1 MRTLSV
7 LILALLLALNS
18 LSFSAQASES
28 WWLRTVF
35 NSSPIQPS
43 SQNYIND
50 IELMDCGEVEGTLL
64 CSDLTQ
70 YYDLDV
76 YVELELGDSSVAVVR
91 FNLPYSNLS
100 YTKLQAYLR
109 QDGFALSLIRIGED
123 EFDVVAQLEQAKRE
137 GVGYDKVDKQ
147 LVEFINSPHHSYEQM
162 SLWNVPSSSSS
173 SRSSVPWIQLQ
184 SDGDNLTVELN
195 RFQLLKFIDGF
206 VIH

>member
-1 MRTLSV
+1 MKILQV
-7 LILALLLALNS
+7 LILPLMLSLNAFA
-18 LSFSAQASES
+18 FSAQATES

-35 NSSPIQPS
+35 NSSASLPS
-43 SQNYIND
+43 SQDYIND
-50 IELMDCGEVEGTLL
+50 TELMDCGEVEGTLL

-76 YVELELGDSSVAVVR
+76 YVELELGDSSVETVR
-91 FNLPYSNLS
+91 LNLPYSNLS

-109 QDGFALSLIRIGED
+109 QDGFAISSIRIGED

-137 GVGYDKVDKQ
+137 GVGYNKVDKQ
-147 LVEFINSPHHSYEQM
+147 LVEFINAPHHSSEQM

-173 SRSSVPWIQLQ
+173 SSRSSAPWIQLH

-195 RFQLLKFIDGF
+195 RL
-206 VIH
+206 

>member
-50 IELMDCGEVEGTLL
+50 IKLMDCGEVEGTLL

-76 YVELELGDSSVAVVR
+76 YVELELGDSIVAVVR

-109 QDGFALSLIRIGED
+109 QDGFALSSIRIGED
-123 EFDVVAQLEQAKRE
+123 EFDVVAQLEHAKRE
-137 GVGYDKVDKQ
+137 GVGFDEVDKQ
-147 LVEFINSPHHSYEQM
+147 LVEFINAPHHSSDQV
-162 SLWNVPSSSSS
+162 SLWNVPNSSSASSSS
-173 SRSSVPWIQLQ
+173 PWVQLQ

-195 RFQLLKFIDGF
+195 RF
-206 VIH
+206 

>member
-1 MRTLSV
+1 MKIFQVLVLPLMLS
-7 LILALLLALNS
+7 LNALA
-18 LSFSAQASES
+18 FSAQATES

-35 NSSPIQPS
+35 NSSPSLPN

-50 IELMDCGEVEGTLL
+50 IDLMDCGETEGTLL

-76 YVELELGDSSVAVVR
+76 YVELELEDSSVETVR

-109 QDGFALSLIRIGED
+109 QDGFALSSIRIGED
-123 EFDVVAQLEQAKRE
+123 EFDVMAQLEQARNE
-137 GVGYDKVDKQ
+137 GIGFDKIDKQ
-147 LVEFINSPHHSYEQM
+147 LIEFINAPHGSSEQL
-162 SLWNVPSSSSS
+162 SLWNVSNVSSPSSAS
-173 SRSSVPWIQLQ
+173 PWVQLH

-195 RFQLLKFIDGF
+195 RF
-206 VIH
+206 

>member
-1 MRTLSV
+1 MRTLPS
-7 LILALLLALNS
+7 LILPLLLTLNT

-35 NSSPIQPS
+35 NSNPTQPS

-50 IELMDCGEVEGTLL
+50 IDLMDCGEVEGTLL

-76 YVELELGDSSVAVVR
+76 YVELELGDSSVEVVR
-91 FNLPYSNLS
+91 LNLPYSNLS

-109 QDGFALSLIRIGED
+109 QDGFTISSIRIGED

-137 GVGYDKVDKQ
+137 GVGYNKVDKQ
-147 LVEFINSPHHSYEQM
+147 LVEFINAPHHSSEQM
-162 SLWNVPSSSSS
+162 SVWNVPSSSSS
-173 SRSSVPWIQLQ
+173 SSRSSAPWIQLH

-195 RFQLLKFIDGF
+195 RL
-206 VIH
+206 

>member
-1 MRTLSV
+1 MRTLPV
-7 LILALLLALNS
+7 LILPLLLVLNT

-35 NSSPIQPS
+35 NSSPIPPS

-50 IELMDCGEVEGTLL
+50 IDLMDCGEVEGTLL

-76 YVELELGDSSVAVVR
+76 YVELELGGSSVEVVR
-91 FNLPYSNLS
+91 LNLPYSNLS

-109 QDGFALSLIRIGED
+109 QDGFTISSIRIGED

-137 GVGYDKVDKQ
+137 GVGYNKVDKQ
-147 LVEFINSPHHSYEQM
+147 LVEFINAPHHSSEQM
-162 SLWNVPSSSSS
+162 SLWNVPTSSSSS
-173 SRSSVPWIQLQ
+173 SRSSAPWIQLH

-195 RFQLLKFIDGF
+195 RL
-206 VIH
+206 

>member
-1 MRTLSV
+1 MRTLPV
-7 LILALLLALNS
+7 LILPLLLVLNT

-35 NSSPIQPS
+35 NSSPTQPS

-50 IELMDCGEVEGTLL
+50 IDLMDCGEVEGTLL

-76 YVELELGDSSVAVVR
+76 YVELELGGSSVEVVR
-91 FNLPYSNLS
+91 LNLPYSNLS

-109 QDGFALSLIRIGED
+109 QDGFTISSIRIGED

-137 GVGYDKVDKQ
+137 GVGYNKVDKQ
-147 LVEFINSPHHSYEQM
+147 LVEFINAPHHSSEQM

-173 SRSSVPWIQLQ
+173 SSRSSAPWIQLH

-195 RFQLLKFIDGF
+195 RL
-206 VIH
+206 

>member
-1 MRTLSV
+1 MRTLHI
-7 LILALLLALNS
+7 LILPLLLALNAF
-18 LSFSAQASES
+18 SFSAQASES

-35 NSSPIQPS
+35 NISPIPPS

-76 YVELELGDSSVAVVR
+76 YVELELADSSVEVVR
-91 FNLPYSNLS
+91 LNLPYSNLS
-100 YTKLQAYLR
+100 YTKLQVYLR
-109 QDGFALSLIRIGED
+109 QDGFALSSIRIGED

-147 LVEFINSPHHSYEQM
+147 LVKFINSPHHSSEQV
-162 SLWNVPSSSSS
+162 SVWNVPNSSSS
-173 SRSSVPWIQLQ
+173 SRSSDPWVQLH
-184 SDGDNLTVELN
+184 SDGDKLTVELN
-195 RFQLLKFIDGF
+195 RL
-206 VIH
+206 

>member
-1 MRTLSV
+1 MKILQV
-7 LILALLLALNS
+7 LILPLMLSLNAFA
-18 LSFSAQASES
+18 FSAQATES

-50 IELMDCGEVEGTLL
+50 IDLMDCGEVEGTLL

-76 YVELELGDSSVAVVR
+76 YVELELGDSSVEVVR

-100 YTKLQAYLR
+100 YTKIQAYLR
-109 QDGFALSLIRIGED
+109 QDGFALSSIRIGED

-137 GVGYDKVDKQ
+137 GVGYNKVDKQ
-147 LVEFINSPHHSYEQM
+147 LVEFLNAKHHSSEQI

-173 SRSSVPWIQLQ
+173 SSRSSAPWIQLH

-195 RFQLLKFIDGF
+195 RL
-206 VIH
+206 

>member
-1 MRTLSV
+1 MRTLPV
-7 LILALLLALNS
+7 LILPLLLALS
-18 LSFSAQASES
+18 TFSFSAQASES

-35 NSSPIQPS
+35 NSDPTQPS

-50 IELMDCGEVEGTLL
+50 IDLMDCGEVEGTLL
-64 CSDLTQ
+64 CCDITQ

-76 YVELELGDSSVAVVR
+76 YVELELGDSSVEVVR
-91 FNLPYSNLS
+91 LNLPYSNLS

-109 QDGFALSLIRIGED
+109 QDGFALSSIRIGED

-147 LVEFINSPHHSYEQM
+147 LVEFINSQHQPSEQV
-162 SLWNVPSSSSS
+162 SVWNVPSSSSS
-173 SRSSVPWIQLQ
+173 SSRSSSPWVQLH

-195 RFQLLKFIDGF
+195 RF
-206 VIH
+206 

>member
-1 MRTLSV
+1 MRTLPV
-7 LILALLLALNS
+7 LILPLLLVLNT

-50 IELMDCGEVEGTLL
+50 IDLMDCGEVEGTLL

-76 YVELELGDSSVAVVR
+76 YVELELGGSSVEVVR
-91 FNLPYSNLS
+91 LNLPYSNLS

-109 QDGFALSLIRIGED
+109 QDGFTISSIRIGED

-137 GVGYDKVDKQ
+137 GVGYNKVDKQ
-147 LVEFINSPHHSYEQM
+147 LVEFINAPHHSSEQM

-173 SRSSVPWIQLQ
+173 SSRSSAPWIQLH

-195 RFQLLKFIDGF
+195 RL
-206 VIH
+206 

>member
-1 MRTLSV
+1 
-7 LILALLLALNS
+7 
-18 LSFSAQASES
+18 
-28 WWLRTVF
+28 
-35 NSSPIQPS
+35 
-43 SQNYIND
+43 
-50 IELMDCGEVEGTLL
+50 
-64 CSDLTQ
+64 
-70 YYDLDV
+70 
-76 YVELELGDSSVAVVR
+76 VVR

-109 QDGFALSLIRIGED
+109 QDGFALSSIRIGED

>member
-1 MRTLSV
+1 MRTLPV
-7 LILALLLALNS
+7 LILLLLLVLNT

-35 NSSPIQPS
+35 NSSLTQPS

-50 IELMDCGEVEGTLL
+50 SDLMDCGEVEGTLL

-76 YVELELGDSSVAVVR
+76 YVELELGGSSVEVVR
-91 FNLPYSNLS
+91 LNLPYSNLS

-109 QDGFALSLIRIGED
+109 QDGFTISSIRIGED

-137 GVGYDKVDKQ
+137 GVGYNKVDKQ
-147 LVEFINSPHHSYEQM
+147 LVEFINAPHHSSEQM

-173 SRSSVPWIQLQ
+173 SSRSSAPWIQLH

-195 RFQLLKFIDGF
+195 RL
-206 VIH
+206 

>member
-1 MRTLSV
+1 MRTLPV
-7 LILALLLALNS
+7 LTLPLLLVLNT

-35 NSSPIQPS
+35 NSSPTQPS

-50 IELMDCGEVEGTLL
+50 IDLMDCGEVEGTLL

-76 YVELELGDSSVAVVR
+76 YVELELGGSSVEVVR
-91 FNLPYSNLS
+91 LNLPYSNLS

-109 QDGFALSLIRIGED
+109 QDGFTISSIRIGED

-137 GVGYDKVDKQ
+137 GVGYNKVDKQ
-147 LVEFINSPHHSYEQM
+147 LVEFINAPHHSSEQM

-173 SRSSVPWIQLQ
+173 SSRSSAPWIQLH

-195 RFQLLKFIDGF
+195 RL
-206 VIH
+206 

>member
-1 MRTLSV
+1 MK
-7 LILALLLALNS
+7 ILQALLLPLMLSLNAIS
-18 LSFSAQASES
+18 CSAQATES

-50 IELMDCGEVEGTLL
+50 IDLMDCGEVEGTLL

-76 YVELELGDSSVAVVR
+76 YVELEVGDSSVEVVR
-91 FNLPYSNLS
+91 LNLPYSNLS

-109 QDGFALSLIRIGED
+109 QDGFALSSIRIGED
-123 EFDVVAQLEQAKRE
+123 EFDVVAQLEQAKHE
-137 GVGYDKVDKQ
+137 GVGFDEVDKQ
-147 LVEFINSPHHSYEQM
+147 LVEFINAPHHSSEQM

-173 SRSSVPWIQLQ
+173 SSGSSVPWIQLH

-195 RFQLLKFIDGF
+195 RL
-206 VIH
+206 